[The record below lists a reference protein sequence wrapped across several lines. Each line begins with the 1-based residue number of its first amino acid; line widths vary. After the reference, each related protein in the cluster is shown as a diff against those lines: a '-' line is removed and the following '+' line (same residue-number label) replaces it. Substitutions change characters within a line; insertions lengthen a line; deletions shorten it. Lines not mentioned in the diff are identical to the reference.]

1 MSKNLTVIVIWSL
14 MVGLSL
20 AGAGFGWWYGTVS
33 FYLRDVGVVYF
44 PGEMSRS
51 RRVKRHLARVFWTV
65 LGAAGG
71 ALVAM
76 GLLLGLAR

>member
-1 MSKNLTVIVIWSL
+1 MSNNLTVIIVWSL

-20 AGAGFGWWYGTVS
+20 VGAGFGWWYGTVS
-33 FYLRDVGVVYF
+33 FYFREVGAVYF
-44 PGEMSRS
+44 PGEMGWS

-65 LGAAGG
+65 MGAVGG

-76 GLLLGLAR
+76 GLLMAFAR